1 MTERSD
7 REAQQLAA
15 IHEIMREQQATRAHM
30 TELTTLFSSQAV
42 NGVLEVGT
50 GVLDSTG
57 VFSRDFR
64 APFAAVSIVNPA
76 PPLFVA
82 GAMAGGGGDLVL
94 ALPGAGALTGVDVG
108 WAAPGAAL
116 ATTAVISGLVGGG
129 FTEFTRVTTA
139 GLSTGWRW
147 DDLPAAAGA
156 TPTVTFPN
164 VVSGPNVTATVF
176 GRGGPLIATNSP
188 RGQAAPG
195 SGVGLFDVPA
205 RAAMTRAMA
214 GNTLSVYGAPGQRFS
229 WTVFAKPVPETFGRV
244 G

>member
-1 MTERSD
+1 MSKES
-7 REAQQLAA
+7 EAQVLAVA
-15 IHEIMREQQATRAHM
+15 HEALREMQATRAHM
-30 TELTTLFSSQAV
+30 TELTALFSSQAV

-64 APFAAVSIVNPA
+64 APYAAVSIVNPA
-76 PPLFVA
+76 APIFASGFLV
-82 GAMAGGGGDLVL
+82 GGGGDLVL

-116 ATTAVISGLVGGG
+116 ATSTVVSGLVGGG

-147 DDLPAAAGA
+147 DDLPAAAGQN
-156 TPTVTFPN
+156 PVVTFPN
-164 VVSGPNVTATVF
+164 VAAGPNVTAAVF
-176 GRGGPLIATNSP
+176 GRGGPLVATNSP
-188 RGQAAPG
+188 RSQSAPG

-214 GNTLSVYGAPGQRFS
+214 GNTLTVYGAPGQRFS
-229 WTVFAKPVPETFGRV
+229 WTVFAKPVPESFGRV